1 MSKEFHLPANIEA
14 ECAVLGAILIDPEL
28 MITLELSDS
37 DFFAERNQ
45 VIFQA
50 MRSLWDSGA
59 PIDFTL
65 LTDELGQS
73 GKLGEIV
80 MPSDLSTLLDSIPT
94 ALYGPHYAGIVKRAS
109 IARQYITMAQNL
121 AEMAFHEEDADT
133 IYSWIMEQVSA
144 INSGRTDD
152 KALMLWQ
159 ESFPLFQKMLDE
171 TQQRQQEGVSGFTW
185 PWVSWSNLLGEAQ
198 PGMGIHM
205 AGATGTG
212 KTTFAECISE
222 HWAKHGKKVVLV
234 HLELNRK
241 IMLARRMTR
250 HTAIDV
256 RLLLSGNLEQPH
268 RQIMA
273 QADQFMQSWIGN
285 IHYLHAPGWSAE
297 RIEREL
303 TKLYEQEQCE
313 CFVVDYMQKL
323 AASPKQIRQFRND
336 TYARQADDMEIFKNF
351 AEGNELPMCTLGQL
365 VKDGQDIQFEDLT
378 LSKLRGTQEVADK
391 VNVVALF
398 HRQTLND
405 GKVDEQGEYIVR
417 PGGLDFTVRTKIDK
431 NTLGEQGTIEQ
442 DITPSLFS
450 VFDKELK

>member
-1 MSKEFHLPANIEA
+1 MELRIPANIEA
-14 ECAVLGAILIDPEL
+14 ECAVLGSILIDPEL
-28 MITLELSDS
+28 MTTLELSDG

-50 MRSLWDSGA
+50 MRSLWDGGF
-59 PIDFTL
+59 PIDFTM
-65 LTDELGQS
+65 LTDELGRD

-80 MPSDLSTLLDSIPT
+80 MPSDLSALLDSTPT
-94 ALYGPHYAGIVKRAS
+94 ALYGSHYAGIVKRAS
-109 IARQYITMAQNL
+109 VARQYIAMAQKL
-121 AEMAFHEEDADT
+121 AEFAYHEEDADT
-133 IYSWIMEQVSA
+133 IYSWIMEQVAA

-152 KALMLWQ
+152 KALMLWP
-159 ESFPLFQKMLDE
+159 ETFPLFQRMLDE
-171 TQQRQQEGVSGFTW
+171 AQQRQKEGDCGYTW
-185 PWVSWSNLLGEAQ
+185 PWASWNQLLGEAQ
-198 PGMGIHM
+198 PGMGVHM

-212 KTTFAECISE
+212 KTTFAECIAE
-222 HWAKHGKKVVLV
+222 HWAQLGKKVVLV

-268 RQIMA
+268 RQIVA
-273 QADQFMQSWIGN
+273 QADQFMQSWVGN

-297 RIEREL
+297 RIVKEL
-303 TKLYEQEQCE
+303 TKLHEQEQCE
-313 CFVVDYMQKL
+313 AFLIDYMQKL
-323 AASPKQIRQFRND
+323 SASPAQVRQFRDNL
-336 TYARQADDMEIFKNF
+336 YARQADDVERFKNL
-351 AEGNELPMCTLGQL
+351 AEERELRMGTLGQL
-365 VKDGQDIQFEDLT
+365 TKDAQDISFENLT

-405 GKVDEQGEYIVR
+405 GKVDDRGEYIVR
-417 PGGLDFTVRTKIDK
+417 PGGLDLTVRTKIDK

-442 DITPSLFS
+442 DITPALFG
-450 VFDKELK
+450 VFDKEPKQS